1 MAKFK
6 KGDVVRFHSKLYTTN
21 KEDIKTGTIYFIA
34 ACNKFVGIA
43 VKDGDDTPIEVSR
56 IIK

>member
-1 MAKFK
+1 MVSV
-6 KGDVVRFHSKLYTTN
+6 GDVVSFHSKLHTTN

-34 ACNKFVGIA
+34 ACKKFVGIA

-56 IIK
+56 LIK